1 MKQNS
6 ATIDA
11 TVAALANLAEGRSV
25 VADGQR
31 SITEAQLRQHG
42 LLGGGAKT
50 GYKLTSPYEQ
60 IAVFYGCIE
69 AITNAI
75 VSMPLMISTS
85 DDRIVESGDII
96 DLLNNPYPG
105 LSCEDLIENTAS
117 LPLLTG
123 SANLIKND
131 GERGRIQSL
140 RPVGGNYCLP
150 WYDDDGEVDFYRYT
164 KPGSR
169 RGPRDLATDRV
180 IRWTRPNYLS
190 GRFTDGLSVMRP
202 LSLALQQVYGADVAN
217 LSNLNNG
224 IVPSLHVKF
233 PQRPSDDQIDDYR
246 RHVRERN
253 QSPER
258 AGEPLIT
265 YDGVEIEGFEKNFRD
280 MLHDRLRMMSIM
292 EICVACGVP
301 PAVLNIVGEGGLGH
315 GKETEEANAIF
326 WQMTILPIAHTIAR
340 RITTD
345 ILPEFGT
352 QSFRQLTRGTCS
364 MSRSQT
370 RCVTYR
376 RARRHARG
384 FRIMTRSGGKR
395 RLTPTPLFAWFDT
408 SRVMAMIK
416 AQLDLLEKLKIM
428 VEWLEVPPGELIE
441 AYDLPVQVHDHQMQ
455 ATRAIGR
462 SPVDQGD
469 PLGPEAL
476 GEKDEPV
483 VADELE
489 EDLESD
495 DAQDR
500 SASGEYARIDQRS
513 LEGVWRLWLSS
524 WAGLRNQAEGR
535 ISRYWR
541 KRNAEVL
548 ANAKA
553 AFSRGSRSIAQADGR
568 RDVVAEILFSINP
581 SEKDGSLVAA
591 VRGTFQAA
599 AQLGGDQSMDE
610 AASAKGAANPDPY
623 RIESGRAADLIRQ
636 REVRI
641 TSIEQAVRRRLAQ
654 DADAALRDA
663 LAEGMSQEQTLAKL
677 QDTIRKRFKLE
688 GNKAAAVART
698 EVGAAVEEH
707 RQLGREEA
715 GVPLKS
721 WLSSRKETS
730 RVNHL
735 QTERATM
742 QRPIPNNEPFTLAG
756 SGERGMQPRSTDFSA
771 GEVVNCACTTIARF
785 PNDTIRSAVGRY
797 AKRGF
802 LAPGGKRSGGLTD
815 KNTKPEQH

>member
-1 MKQNS
+1 M
-6 ATIDA
+6 DA
-11 TVAALANLAEGRSV
+11 NVAALASLAEGRDV
-25 VADGQR
+25 VADGGR
-31 SITEAQLRQHG
+31 SITESELRQHG
-42 LLGGGAKT
+42 LLSGVNKT
-50 GYKLTSPYEQ
+50 SYTLTSPYEQ

-75 VSMPLMISTS
+75 VSMPLMISTA
-85 DDRIVESGDII
+85 DERIVESGDII

-105 LSCEDLIENTAS
+105 LSCEDLIENTAA
-117 LPLLTG
+117 LPMLTG
-123 SANLIKND
+123 SANLVKND
-131 GERGRIQSL
+131 GDRGRIQSL
-140 RPVGGNYCLP
+140 RPVGGNYCRP
-150 WYDDDGEVDFYRYT
+150 WYDDDGEIDYYQYS

-169 RGPRDLATDRV
+169 RGPKDLATDRV

-190 GRFTDGLSVMRP
+190 GRFTDGLSVMQP

-224 IVPSLHVKF
+224 VVPSLHVKF
-233 PQRPSDDQIDDYR
+233 PQRPTDDQIHDYR
-246 RHVRERN
+246 SHLRERN

-258 AGEPLIT
+258 AGEPIIT
-265 YDGVEIEGFEKNFRD
+265 YDGVEIDPIEKNFRD
-280 MLHDRLRMMSIM
+280 MLHDRLRMMSVM

-301 PAVLNIVGEGGLGH
+301 PVVLNITGEGGLGH
-315 GKETEEANAIF
+315 GKETEAAEAIF

-345 ILPEFGT
+345 ILPDFST
-352 QSFRQLTRGTCS
+352 QSFRHLTRGTCA
-364 MSRSQT
+364 MKRSQA

-384 FRIMTRSGGKR
+384 FRVMTRSGGKR

-408 SRVMAMIK
+408 SSVSAMI
-416 AQLDLLEKLKIM
+416 ASQLKLLEKLKIM
-428 VEWLEVPPGELIE
+428 IEWFEQPPADLIE
-441 AYDLPVQVHDHQMQ
+441 AYDLPVEVHDHQRT

-476 GEKDEPV
+476 GEKDDPV
-483 VADELE
+483 IADELE
-489 EDLESD
+489 EDLEPD

-500 SASGEYARIDQRS
+500 SASGEYARIDQQS
-513 LEGVWRLWLSS
+513 LAGIWRLWLSS

-548 ANAKA
+548 ANAKE
-553 AFSRGSRSIAQADGR
+553 AFSRGSRSIAHADSR
-568 RDVVAEILFSINP
+568 RDVVGEILFSINP

-591 VRGTFQAA
+591 VRGVFQAA

-610 AASAKGAANPDPY
+610 AANAKGASKADPY
-623 RIESGRAADLIRQ
+623 RIEAGRAADLIRQ
-636 REVRI
+636 RDVRI
-641 TSIEQAVRRRLAQ
+641 TSIEQAVRRRLAG
-654 DADAALRDA
+654 DADAALRQA
-663 LAEGMSQEQTLAKL
+663 LAEGMSQEQTLSKL

-742 QRPIPNNEPFTLAG
+742 ERPIPNTEPFTLAG
-756 SGERGMQPRSTDFSA
+756 SGERGMQPRSTEFSA
-771 GEVVNCACTTIARF
+771 GEVINCACTTIARF
-785 PNDTIRSAVGRY
+785 PADTIRSVVGRY
-797 AKRGF
+797 ARCGF
-802 LAPGGKRSGGLTD
+802 VMPGGKRSGGL
-815 KNTKPEQH
+815 NTNSKKPEQH